1 MGAKLIQLD
10 RFHDNMT
17 SWGQKMLLVHGQ
29 FIKLAESLKKE
40 RKRQCLSREQ
50 AASVSNVST
59 SFIRDAETDP
69 ESCSLGLLLKLIFGL
84 GLRINVNG
92 WNGEFGSID
101 QDASAD
107 QWPAEETDFEMEGL

>member
-1 MGAKLIQLD
+1 MIQFD
-10 RFHDNMT
+10 HFHDSMT
-17 SWGQKMLLVHGQ
+17 SWGQKMLLEHGQ
-29 FIKLAESLKKE
+29 LLKLADALKKE
-40 RKRQCLSREQ
+40 RKRQGLSREQ

-69 ESCSLGLLLKLIFGL
+69 ESCSLGLLLKLVFGL

-101 QDASAD
+101 QDPSAD